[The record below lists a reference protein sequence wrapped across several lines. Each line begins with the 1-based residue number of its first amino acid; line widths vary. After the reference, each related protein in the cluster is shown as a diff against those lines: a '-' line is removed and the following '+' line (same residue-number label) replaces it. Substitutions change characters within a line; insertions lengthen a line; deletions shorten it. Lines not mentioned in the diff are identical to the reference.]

1 MKARPHLFFVPL
13 TILIASIAI
22 SSCASHIPEPHDDPV
37 TTPAPVESALL
48 PDPVPVGYR
57 YEYIERHPW
66 AVEATRDTFDFVFFK
81 RLDGIVGGYAPLDHT
96 YEESPKSIATG
107 TAWIMLDSRGGDEL
121 WMESEVGF
129 HWDQFLFH
137 FHVMD
142 DTLALGVKVPRH
154 PVIGEEWVS
163 GFSDTSEVISLENV
177 VWQEKVYPGI
187 EIVTWTSGSFG
198 GQESTR
204 RRYAIGVGLIEGK
217 GNSIMDL
224 MGELRLLEVIPTGRE
239 DLVETINFANISF
252 LEYPLASFS
261 RYTGLKRLIAGN
273 DSLTNEMLPQLA
285 VFKHLEVLSLSGADI
300 NGETFQDLR
309 FRSLRNL
316 DLSSTMVQD
325 AYIGDIPNLE
335 KLQVL
340 DLRQTPVTDAGVGH
354 LVSARNLRQLHV
366 GGSSGARRIGLDP
379 IRSGATFGSISDL
392 SCLVI
397 AELKNLEVLDLSNTY
412 ITDEGLGYLKE
423 LTQLRELCIANT
435 RITDQGLATLTGMK
449 NLEVLNLGNTL
460 ITDAGMVY
468 LKSLSMLRELD
479 LSLTTIGVAGLEHL
493 AGHAQLI
500 KLNLNSTRVTDECAT
515 VLMEM
520 PRLVEV
526 NAFYTGM
533 TSRTKKITEDHPALK
548 LLLIAPEPN
557 PLFDLM
563 AGIPAPR
570 MINQEG
576 SPADPG
582 TLVDISGDSSGST
595 SGSTSSSSSSFSI
608 LPDSYPLAHL
618 FEVQSLRDGKVSAVE
633 TNATLFLKKVVD
645 VQVQPTWPL
654 HPDTV
659 HVEPQSEMGSGWQL
673 LDCFGNVSYW
683 IETPTGLYSASS
695 TGEED
700 RSPAFGSLMVA
711 SRPDTN
717 MHWALYY
724 DAHVTIKDTSEVEA
738 LGRIWPGQ
746 LTSMDHRGEGA
757 ERQWAIGLG
766 LVMEKYTDPVRGG
779 LYKRVLVDTLAHG
792 EESLIDKLIL
802 RDLRVDNEGL
812 ASFAAY
818 TGLETLALTA
828 TRIDDEGLQHLKAF
842 PRLRVLDL
850 ADTELN
856 GTGFK
861 ADINLTALE
870 DLNVSGTRLNDS
882 TVQFLPNLDRL
893 RRLNLRCTYITDN
906 ALKDLAGAYN
916 LEALFLGNCTGE
928 FGDVPYQS
936 FVRYF
941 SNRASS
947 TRTYITGRGFHHL
960 ANLSG
965 LKMLDLSGTD
975 ISDDFM
981 AELSVLPALIE
992 LDISNTMI
1000 TDSGVAALPEML
1012 KLRRLNLN
1020 GTAISDSSLVLLSEM
1035 SGLEGLSI
1043 RETGITV
1050 KGLAHLAGIRSLR
1063 FLDLRDTGLD
1073 EECVEILLKMCQLEQ
1088 LSLPFGTWVSR
1099 VREGLPNTQV
1109 WPRWP

>member
-13 TILIASIAI
+13 TILTALIAI
-22 SSCASHIPEPHDDPV
+22 SSCASHIPESHDDPV
-37 TTPAPVESALL
+37 TAFAPVERALL

-57 YEYIERHPW
+57 YEYIKRHPW

-107 TAWIMLDSRGGDEL
+107 KAWIMLDSRGGDEL

-137 FHVMD
+137 FHVME

-163 GFSDTSEVISLENV
+163 GFRETSEVISLENV

-187 EIVTWTSGSFG
+187 EIVTRTPGSFG
-198 GQESTR
+198 GQESSR
-204 RRYAIGVGLIEGK
+204 KQYALGVGLIEGK
-217 GNSIMDL
+217 GNSLMDL
-224 MGELRLLEVIPTGRE
+224 VGELRLLEVIPTGRE
-239 DLVETINFANISF
+239 DLVEKLNVAYISL

-261 RYTGLKRLIAGN
+261 RYTGLKRLNAGN
-273 DSLTNEMLPQLA
+273 DSLTNEMVPELA
-285 VFKHLEVLSLSGADI
+285 VFEHLEVLSLSGTAI
-300 NGETFQDLR
+300 NGKTFRDLR
-309 FRSLRNL
+309 LRALQNL
-316 DLSSTMVQD
+316 DLSNTMVRD
-325 AYIGDIPNLE
+325 RYIGDIPNLE

-340 DLRQTPVTDAGVGH
+340 DLRQTPVTDAGVSH

-366 GGSSGARRIGLDP
+366 GGSSGARRVGLDP
-379 IRSGATFGSISDL
+379 IRSGATYGSISDL

-423 LTQLRELCIANT
+423 LTQLRELYIANT
-435 RITDQGLATLTGMK
+435 RITDHGLATLTGMK

-479 LSLTTIGVAGLEHL
+479 LSTTTIGVTGLEHL

-500 KLNLNSTRVTDECAT
+500 RLILTNTRVTDECAN

-520 PRLVEV
+520 PRLEEV
-526 NAFYTGM
+526 HALYTGM
-533 TSRTKKITEDHPALK
+533 TSRTKRITEDHPALR
-548 LLLIAPEPN
+548 LLRVAPEPN
-557 PLFDLM
+557 PLFDLI

-582 TLVDISGDSSGST
+582 TLVDVSGDSSRI
-595 SGSTSSSSSSFSI
+595 SSSFSI

-618 FEVQSLRDGKVSAVE
+618 FEVQSLRGGRVSAVE

-659 HVEPQSEMGSGWQL
+659 HVVPQPEKGSGWQL

-695 TGEED
+695 IGEED
-700 RSPAFGSLMVA
+700 RSPASGSLMVA

-724 DAHVTIKDTSEVEA
+724 DAHVTIKDTSGVEA

-766 LVMEKYTDPVRGG
+766 LVMEKYIDPVRGG

-802 RDLRVDNEGL
+802 RDLRVDNDGL

-870 DLNVSGTRLNDS
+870 DLNVSGTRFNDS

-893 RRLNLRCTYITDN
+893 RRLNLRCTYVTDN

-916 LEALFLGNCTGE
+916 LEALFLGNSTGE
-928 FGDVPYQS
+928 FGDLPYQS
-936 FVRYF
+936 FVRFF

-960 ANLSG
+960 ANLDG

-975 ISDDFM
+975 ISDDVM
-981 AELSVLPALIE
+981 SELSVLPALSE
-992 LDISNTMI
+992 LNLSHTMI
-1000 TDSGVAALPEML
+1000 TDAGVAALLEMPR
-1012 KLRRLNLN
+1012 LRRLNLN

-1043 RETGITV
+1043 RETGITT
-1050 KGLAHLAGIRSLR
+1050 KGLAHLTGIRSLR

-1073 EECVEILLKMCQLEQ
+1073 EECVEVLLKMWQLER
-1088 LSLPFGTWVSR
+1088 LSLPFATWVAR
-1099 VREGLPNTQV
+1099 VREGLPNTQI